1 MLLGL
6 LYHRTEDLNLK
17 QNYLNAAEQVMP
29 EDYAVYELR
38 AELLL
43 KIGRYHEAL
52 DNAFR
57 LFLMCHNG
65 SYAAYQGT
73 MKARMAAE
81 KLGYPLTIYSSVEQQ
96 VLGRVFELSDSQRK
110 LFEHA
115 IATGKREKAAEAPA
129 ENK

>member
-1 MLLGL
+1 MG
-6 LYHRTEDLNLK
+6 
-17 QNYLNAAEQVMP
+17 QNYNNIASTPEQVMP

-43 KIGRYHEAL
+43 KLGRFHEAL

-57 LFLMCHNG
+57 LFLMCHDG

-81 KLGYPLTIYSSVEQQ
+81 KLGYPLTIYSTVEQQ

-115 IATGKREKAAEAPA
+115 IATGKREAAAEARK
-129 ENK
+129 EN